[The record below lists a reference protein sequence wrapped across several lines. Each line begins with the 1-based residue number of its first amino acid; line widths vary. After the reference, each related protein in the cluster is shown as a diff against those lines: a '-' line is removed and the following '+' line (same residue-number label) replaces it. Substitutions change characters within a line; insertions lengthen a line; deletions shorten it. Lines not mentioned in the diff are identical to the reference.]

1 MMKNVSPKGHRI
13 LLMDDDRLFRWSMLK
28 MLGDGG
34 YVCCETVNGEEA
46 VDHYREAKECGC
58 PFDAVLLDLNIINGM
73 GGKAA
78 VRKLLEI
85 DADAR
90 VILASGDVTGP
101 VIASFKDYGF
111 KAVLNKPF
119 TMEELY
125 HTLQQVLEEC

>member
-1 MMKNVSPKGHRI
+1 MKNVSPKGRRI
-13 LLMDDDRLFRWSMLK
+13 LLMDDERLIRWSMMK
-28 MLGDGG
+28 MLEDAG

-46 VDHYREAKECGC
+46 VEHYREAKECGC

-73 GGKAA
+73 GGKEA

-90 VILASGDVTGP
+90 IILASGDVTSP

-111 KAVLNKPF
+111 RGVLNKPF
-119 TMEELY
+119 KTEELY
-125 HTLQQVLEEC
+125 YTLQQVLEDC